1 MRHAAL
7 GHHRGVIL
15 GSMPDLPPRPATAA
29 NACFRAAFY
38 SRWGRENAL
47 VCGTTCAAEYAP
59 HPQTL
64 SVKAAWGGGERY
76 LLGRREVVVDDDHWL
91 VLNEQRTYG
100 SVLRSARPVT
110 SFALFFRPGLAQQ
123 VAAQRAQRL
132 AAQLDTPDPAPQ
144 RLEFSEHLRAH
155 GDTVS
160 RHLRAMALQVRDG
173 ERSEDWLE
181 EQALLLADELIGVAP
196 EAAQPAPRRSPRSEL
211 LRRLRLAADF
221 IDSSH
226 AEPITLDDMAR
237 VACLSRYHFVRHFR
251 ALHGITPYAYLLRK
265 RAQVARRLLVA
276 GAADREAVALACG
289 FANRFAL
296 ARALRR
302 HAGDTRDA

>member
-1 MRHAAL
+1 
-7 GHHRGVIL
+7 
-15 GSMPDLPPRPATAA
+15 MPDLPPRPETAA
-29 NACFRAAFY
+29 NAAFRASFY

-47 VCGTTCAAEYAP
+47 VCGTSCAAEYAP
-59 HPQTL
+59 HAQTL
-64 SVKAAWGGGERY
+64 SIKAAWGGGERY
-76 LLGRREVVVDDDHWL
+76 FLGEREVVVDDDHWL
-91 VLNEQRTYG
+91 VLNDQRVYG
-100 SVLRSARPVT
+100 SVLRSTQPMT

-123 VAAQRAQRL
+123 VAAQRAQPL
-132 AAQLDTPDPAPQ
+132 AAQLETPDPAP
-144 RLEFSEHLRAH
+144 RTLDFSEHLRCH
-155 GDTVS
+155 GDSVS
-160 RHLRAMALQVRDG
+160 RRVRAMMLRARDG

-196 EAAQPAPRRSPRSEL
+196 EAARPAPRRSPRSEL
-211 LRRLRLAADF
+211 QRRLRLAADF

-226 AEPITLDDMAR
+226 ALPITLDDMAG

-265 RAQVARRLLVA
+265 RARVARRLLEA
-276 GAADREAVALACG
+276 GRGDRESVALACG

-302 HAGDTRDA
+302 HAGDAGDA